1 MFFHLC
7 FVCFSFLI
15 HIIFRAEIYFLISGT
30 PKPPLFTLFTAVLR
44 LILSCLLFQINLKHI
59 FCRLFTKS
67 SGGSGSRIQRCTSLD
82 SIRDFKMAT
91 LPSGLMS
98 FLTRCWTMPSLQK
111 IFHYFY
117 FIFLQSF
124 RSRVNHTPNFTYILN
139 WLGFETIFKWGIYLI
154 CERLLLPSQI
164 ACVFIYIQKQTRYFP
179 VLFDCI

>member
-44 LILSCLLFQINLKHI
+44 LILSCLLFQINQKHI

-82 SIRDFKMAT
+82 SIRDFKIAT
-91 LPSGLMS
+91 LPSGII
-98 FLTRCWTMPSLQK
+98 SLFDQVLNNAFTSK
-111 IFHYFY
+111 KL
-117 FIFLQSF
+117 FIIINCF
-124 RSRVNHTPNFTYILN
+124 
-139 WLGFETIFKWGIYLI
+139 TIF
-154 CERLLLPSQI
+154 Q
-164 ACVFIYIQKQTRYFP
+164 
-179 VLFDCI
+179 VLCKPHP